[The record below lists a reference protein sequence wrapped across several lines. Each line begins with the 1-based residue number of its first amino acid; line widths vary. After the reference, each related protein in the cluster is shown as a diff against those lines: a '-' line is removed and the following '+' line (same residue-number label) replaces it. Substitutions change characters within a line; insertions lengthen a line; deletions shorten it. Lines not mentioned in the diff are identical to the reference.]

1 MKVLYNGETI
11 ELKDKLT
18 EGATSYDIFSDSINL
33 EDTIEF
39 DPNTIFESK
48 DISFNNLEKTIK
60 IGDDNNEW
68 KFNKN

>member
-33 EDTIEF
+33 DDTIEF
-39 DPNTIFESK
+39 DPNSFFEVK
-48 DISFNNLEKTIK
+48 KISFNDLDKTIK
-60 IGDDNNEW
+60 VGDENYE
-68 KFNKN
+68 

>member
-39 DPNTIFESK
+39 DPNLFFEK
-48 DISFNNLEKTIK
+48 TNINFNNLEKTINL
-60 IGDDNNEW
+60 GDGCNE
-68 KFNKN
+68 

>member
-39 DPNTIFESK
+39 DPNLF
-48 DISFNNLEKTIK
+48 F
-60 IGDDNNEW
+60 
-68 KFNKN
+68 

>member
-39 DPNTIFESK
+39 DPNEFFEAK
-48 DISFNNLEKTIK
+48 KLSFNNIEKTIDL
-60 IGDDNNEW
+60 GDGNNE
-68 KFNKN
+68 

>member
-33 EDTIEF
+33 DDTIEF
-39 DPNTIFESK
+39 DPNTFFEVK
-48 DISFNNLEKTIK
+48 KISFSDLDKTIK
-60 IGDDNNEW
+60 VGDENYE
-68 KFNKN
+68 